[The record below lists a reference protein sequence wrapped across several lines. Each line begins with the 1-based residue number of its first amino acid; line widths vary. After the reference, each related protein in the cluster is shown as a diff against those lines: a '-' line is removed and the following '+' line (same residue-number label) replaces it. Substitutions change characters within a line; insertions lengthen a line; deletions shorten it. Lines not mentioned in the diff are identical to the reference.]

1 MIKIILLLIACCL
14 LFGASRVGKGIAILF
29 LASGLILIGLVAGLF
44 IYGFVSNSPD
54 DSTPITDDAGYT
66 MLAIEDL
73 TDELANGVDSA
84 KSKYLDQKAAISGRF
99 DKMNSDKDPQIE
111 GVSEDSIILSDLDE
125 DNTDTFWIIGKMQ
138 TDEQRETFKEF
149 TEGSMVVIRGTI
161 TDITESTVS
170 IDIDDME

>member
-1 MIKIILLLIACCL
+1 M
-14 LFGASRVGKGIAILF
+14 LFI
-29 LASGLILIGLVAGLF
+29 IGLVLSIFVLGGLF
-44 IYGFVSNSPD
+44 GSSD
-54 DSTPITDDAGYT
+54 DSESNTDNDNY
-66 MLAIEDL
+66 MIIAIADL

-84 KSKYLDQKAAISGRF
+84 KSKYLDQKVTISGRF
-99 DKMNSDKDPQIE
+99 DKMNSDEDPQIE

>member
-1 MIKIILLLIACCL
+1 MILWYIRDCHP
-14 LFGASRVGKGIAILF
+14 F

-54 DSTPITDDAGYT
+54 DSAPVTDDAGYT

-73 TDELANGVDSA
+73 TDELGNGVDSA
-84 KSKYLDQKAAISGRF
+84 KSKYLDQKAVISGRF
-99 DKMNSDKDPQIE
+99 NKKNSEKDPQIE
-111 GVSEDSIILSDLDE
+111 GVSEDRIILSDLDE

-138 TDEQRETFKEF
+138 TDEQRETFKQF
-149 TEGSMVVIRGTI
+149 SKGSMVVIRGTI

>member
-1 MIKIILLLIACCL
+1 LILWYIRDCHP
-14 LFGASRVGKGIAILF
+14 F

-44 IYGFVSNSPD
+44 IYGFVSNSLD

-73 TDELANGVDSA
+73 TDELGNGVDSA
-84 KSKYLDQKAAISGRF
+84 KSKYLDQKAVISGRF

-138 TDEQRETFKEF
+138 TDEQRETFKQF
-149 TEGSMVVIRGTI
+149 SKGSMVVIRGTI

>member
-1 MIKIILLLIACCL
+1 LILWYIRDCHP
-14 LFGASRVGKGIAILF
+14 F

-44 IYGFVSNSPD
+44 IYGFVSNSSD
-54 DSTPITDDAGYT
+54 DSAPVTDDAGYT

-84 KSKYLDQKAAISGRF
+84 KAKYLDQKVVITGRF

-138 TDEQRETFKEF
+138 TDEQRETFKQF
-149 TEGSMVVIRGTI
+149 SKGSMVVIRGTI

>member
-1 MIKIILLLIACCL
+1 MILWYIRDCHP
-14 LFGASRVGKGIAILF
+14 F
-29 LASGLILIGLVAGLF
+29 LAGGLILIG
-44 IYGFVSNSPD
+44 
-54 DSTPITDDAGYT
+54 
-66 MLAIEDL
+66 
-73 TDELANGVDSA
+73 
-84 KSKYLDQKAAISGRF
+84 
-99 DKMNSDKDPQIE
+99 
-111 GVSEDSIILSDLDE
+111 LSDLDE

>member
-1 MIKIILLLIACCL
+1 MDKFANEDASHKNAEEYVAVQSCIDECKGHDVFVLATVNDKFCLPDSLIRA
-14 LFGASRVGKGIAILF
+14 
-29 LASGLILIGLVAGLF
+29 
-44 IYGFVSNSPD
+44 
-54 DSTPITDDAGYT
+54 
-66 MLAIEDL
+66 
-73 TDELANGVDSA
+73 
-84 KSKYLDQKAAISGRF
+84 GRF

-138 TDEQRETFKEF
+138 TDEQRETFKQF
-149 TEGSMVVIRGTI
+149 SKGSMVVIRGTI